1 MLPIVGRFISP
12 AAEDTLSINFHSSLC
27 TPPSPPTLSFWQSPM
42 ATVARA
48 TGKTAYD
55 LLMATVAMLAT
66 DGVA

>member
-12 AAEDTLSINFHSSLC
+12 AAGDTHSTNFHSSLC
-27 TPPSPPTLSFWQSPM
+27 TRPSLLILSFWQSPM
-42 ATVARA
+42 AAVVWA

-55 LLMATVAMLAT
+55 MLTATVAMLTT